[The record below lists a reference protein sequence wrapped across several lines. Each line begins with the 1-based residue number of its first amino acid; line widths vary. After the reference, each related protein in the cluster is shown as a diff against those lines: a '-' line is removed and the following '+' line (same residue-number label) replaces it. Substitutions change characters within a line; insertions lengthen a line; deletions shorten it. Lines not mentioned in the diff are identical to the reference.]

1 MQIMAYTPTI
11 WSENDIITADKLN
24 NIEEGIEENSLFLD
38 LGEVELIPTDQEFSY
53 TFTVP
58 FPGGSLESESAME
71 LMLNFLKNAGLYI
84 HVKFPPGNVD
94 GISFPLLFLKTGVIT
109 GVLYEICPSSEWYPY
124 KFKGKITLDTSLN
137 SSSYGMLQGFLQ
149 MEQEEEIIP
158 SEEVFSFSKICDL
171 GQISVGNIYPNEDN
185 PAEQYSSGNPYGAGT
200 INDYVY
206 NSFTESLNNH
216 KVTINSNDLNIKNYG
231 MIKLS
236 ISGRFGSHWARPS
249 YNLYNSKTNEA
260 YGIGAPV
267 NFSYY
272 SSRFS
277 SFIDESYIL
286 IESVIFEPSGTLI
299 KDETE
304 ENSAYISGLLIYD
317 TAKIPLSTNSS
328 T

>member
-11 WSENDIITADKLN
+11 WSENDIITAEKLN
-24 NIEEGIEENSLFLD
+24 NIEEGIKENNLFLD
-38 LGEVELIPTDQEFSY
+38 LGEVELTSTDQEYSY

-58 FPGGSLESESAME
+58 FPEE
-71 LMLNFLKNAGLYI
+71 LTETSILNFLKKAGLYVHI
-84 HVKFPPGNVD
+84 KFPPG
-94 GISFPLLFLKTGVIT
+94 GSTEAPLFPLLFLKTGVVSGI
-109 GVLYEICPSSEWYPY
+109 LYEIYPSSEWYPY
-124 KFKGKITLDTSLN
+124 KFKGKITFDGFGS
-137 SSSYGMLQGFLQ
+137 LQGFLQ
-149 MEQEEEIIP
+149 MEYEEETTLP
-158 SEEVFSFSKICDL
+158 EEVFSFSKICDF
-171 GQISVGNIYPNEDN
+171 GQISAGDIYPNEDN

-206 NSFTESLNNH
+206 NSFTESLSNH
-216 KVTINSNDLNIKNYG
+216 KVTINSNDLDINNYG

-236 ISGRFGSHWARPS
+236 IAGTFGSHWARPS

-260 YGIGAPV
+260 YGVGSSV

-286 IESVIFEPSGTLI
+286 IESIIFKPSGTLI

>member
-1 MQIMAYTPTI
+1 MF
-11 WSENDIITADKLN
+11 DI
-24 NIEEGIEENSLFLD
+24 EGQYLS
-38 LGEVELIPTDQEFSY
+38 Q
-53 TFTVP
+53 
-58 FPGGSLESESAME
+58 SALLSTM
-71 LMLNFLKNAGLYI
+71 
-84 HVKFPPGNVD
+84 
-94 GISFPLLFLKTGVIT
+94 PLLFLKTGNIEA
-109 GVLYEICPSSEWYPY
+109 LYEIYPSSEWSPY
-124 KFKGKITLDTSLN
+124 KFKGKIIFGDSGN
-137 SSSYGMLQGFLQ
+137 LQGFLQ
-149 MEQEEEIIP
+149 MEQEEEIITP
-158 SEEVFSFSKICDL
+158 KEGFSFSKICDF
-171 GQISVGNIYPNEDN
+171 GQISAGDIYPNKDN

-200 INDYVY
+200 ISDYVY
-206 NSFTESLNNH
+206 NSFTESLSNH

-236 ISGRFGSHWARPS
+236 ISGTFGSHWARPS

-260 YGIGAPV
+260 YGTGSGTV

-317 TAKIPLSTNSS
+317 TAKIPLTNS
-328 T
+328 TT